1 MSHKTSFRTT
11 PPQIS
16 NDCGVKTAINKSNF
30 PILNRLAI
38 YRLTLNPRCFREPH
52 WHANADEL
60 SYCLKGT
67 TLVTIFASG
76 NQHSQFTISEGEMF
90 FAPSGSLHAIENI
103 GDEPA
108 EFLITFSHE
117 MPEDFGISGFAG
129 CLDSSVLG
137 NTWGLAATD
146 ISGVTRSPIDIQIGR
161 ANGAPL
167 IPEQAS
173 YPNALKFPI
182 ESRPPLLSAPVG
194 SAIVARRDTWPALKH
209 QAMYSLRL
217 QGIGMREPHWH
228 PETSELGF
236 VHTGRARM
244 TVQSPG
250 GSAETYELEPSDV
263 YFIPRAYPHH
273 IENLTDSELRF
284 LIFFDT
290 PDVQDIGFT
299 GAIPAFSDRM
309 TGPSLGLS
317 ADQIARIPKQP
328 ADLLIVS
335 KTNPVFN
342 RP

>member
-161 ANGAPL
+161 ANGALGRYPRA
-167 IPEQAS
+167 PETKGSHDIEPDRLGNDA
-173 YPNALKFPI
+173 ALTPHD
-182 ESRPPLLSAPVG
+182 L
-194 SAIVARRDTWPALKH
+194 
-209 QAMYSLRL
+209 QL
-217 QGIGMREPHWH
+217 QGRTRG
-228 PETSELGF
+228 
-236 VHTGRARM
+236 
-244 TVQSPG
+244 
-250 GSAETYELEPSDV
+250 
-263 YFIPRAYPHH
+263 
-273 IENLTDSELRF
+273 
-284 LIFFDT
+284 
-290 PDVQDIGFT
+290 
-299 GAIPAFSDRM
+299 
-309 TGPSLGLS
+309 
-317 ADQIARIPKQP
+317 
-328 ADLLIVS
+328 LIVEVLDEA
-335 KTNPVFN
+335 KDV
-342 RP
+342 